1 LVAKTERK
9 ASSNSL
15 FFRRGVTD
23 VDNNKAE
30 RERDRRTEKRKEE
43 KRNQHNVGRTRRRR
57 RRRKRRNTKRIV
69 SSRHGTRPSGDETS
83 GLSLVLPID
92 IGWVRS
98 GVPLVPKAHTST
110 DSDPLR

>member
-43 KRNQHNVGRTRRRR
+43 KRNQHNVGRTRRR